1 MCSNEAQRLSGSELN
16 TQPSLWA
23 ESEYMSSVAG
33 RLQRVVLLM
42 SGRCLAFF
50 LLKQRSP
57 VEVRLGNPA

>member
-33 RLQRVVLLM
+33 RLQRVVSFVNVRQVPGLL
-42 SGRCLAFF
+42 
-50 LLKQRSP
+50 P
-57 VEVRLGNPA
+57 P